1 MDLEKIGKFIK
12 EQRQEKGLTQKQI
25 AENFGITAKAVSKW
39 ECGQNA
45 PDIGFLDKLSEIL
58 DVTINEILTGCKD
71 EEKRELED
79 KSNQIIEER
88 KQTARKLKNKTIIEV
103 FLIILVI
110 TASSIAGFFGK
121 YYSKYHNTCQIYKIY
136 TQSTEYD
143 MNGFLVQADNR
154 LTLLISNL
162 RYIGKKDNKIKK
174 YELNIKSGDTLL
186 YKNLTKIE
194 SGSSYKNYDLSN
206 MTLNEKFQIEKMTI
220 FIKIEYKDSQNKR
233 YNNKIIFKK
242 NKIYSN

>member
-88 KQTARKLKNKTIIEV
+88 KQTARKLKTKTIIEV

-110 TASSIAGFFGK
+110 TAVSIAGFFGK
-121 YYSKYHNTCQIYKIY
+121 YYSKYHDTCQIYKIY
-136 TQSTEYD
+136 TQSTEFQMEGYIIQINNELMLILRD
-143 MNGFLVQADNR
+143 LMAEKKNA
-154 LTLLISNL
+154 ISN
-162 RYIGKKDNKIKK
+162 
-174 YELNIKSGDTLL
+174 YELNIKFGDVLL
-186 YKNLTKIE
+186 YKSIAKMESENNFKKYNISKI
-194 SGSSYKNYDLSN
+194 SADKKY
-206 MTLNEKFQIEKMTI
+206 QIEKMTI
-220 FIKIEYKDSQNKR
+220 FIKIEYKDSKNKN
-233 YNNKIIFKK
+233 YNNKIILKK
-242 NKIYSN
+242 DKFYNN